1 MAFMWGFVIR
11 FGMCRGYHKRFFVG
25 RCRWW
30 MIHRC
35 RWAVMC
41 RRYFVGWGRCNMC
54 NGSDIFS
61 VMKAENLFKAST
73 TMFRWRI
80 SFKGCMMCNM

>member
-1 MAFMWGFVIR
+1 
-11 FGMCRGYHKRFFVG
+11 
-25 RCRWW
+25 
-30 MIHRC
+30 
-35 RWAVMC
+35 
-41 RRYFVGWGRCNMC
+41 MC

-80 SFKGCMMCNM
+80 SFKGCMMCDRCCNMNHRCWFSNMMYRLYWMYLMFPQEMGMMGV